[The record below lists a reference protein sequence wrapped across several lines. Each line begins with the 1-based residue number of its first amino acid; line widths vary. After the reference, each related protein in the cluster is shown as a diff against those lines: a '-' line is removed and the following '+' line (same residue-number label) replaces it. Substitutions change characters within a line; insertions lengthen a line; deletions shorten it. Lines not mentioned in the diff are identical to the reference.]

1 MTSEDKETIPK
12 IEEPKGEATPV
23 TDPIKQVS
31 WSENEWALISISNHI
46 ICLLFICYSLN

>member
-31 WSENEWALISISNHI
+31 WSDMIAWVSIDQDFKPHHLFVVY
-46 ICLLFICYSLN
+46 LL